1 MDDNKNKLKNKLDSP
16 VKEECD
22 SSIKKKLVYPEKETH
37 EEKINKVELWF
48 YISLVF
54 IPFILVCV
62 LIISSILEYSR
73 WPIYTETNITPQN
86 EANFPAMTFCPAHSG
101 YKEHILKVILHLTL
115 LFQNLH
121 KYNSPL
127 KTFSVG

>member
-1 MDDNKNKLKNKLDSP
+1 MDDNKNKLENKLDSP
-16 VKEECD
+16 VKEKCD
-22 SSIKKKLVYPEKETH
+22 TPIKQKLDYPEVKIN

-54 IPFILVCV
+54 VPFILVCV
-62 LIISSILEYSR
+62 LIISCLLEYSR

-101 YKEHILKVILHLTL
+101 YKEHILKVSFI
-115 LFQNLH
+115 F
-121 KYNSPL
+121 P
-127 KTFSVG
+127 FI

>member
-1 MDDNKNKLKNKLDSP
+1 MDDNKNKLENKLDSP

-22 SSIKKKLVYPEKETH
+22 NSIKKKLVYPEKKTH

-48 YISLVF
+48 YFSLVF

-62 LIISSILEYSR
+62 LIISTILEYSR

-101 YKEHILKVILHLTL
+101 YKEHILKVFYILPFFSKIYINTIHL
-115 LFQNLH
+115 
-121 KYNSPL
+121 
-127 KTFSVG
+127 